1 MKKEILIHEIE
12 SMIRSLDFI
21 QEEQSFIKHKLS
33 SLLDNLVMNDL
44 LEWSEELHQEIL
56 NRETAVKLLKRDV
69 IKLTNL
75 IKSKKDIN
83 DLIEPNVVSTY
94 KKYKQQVS
102 YFESQ
107 FFIWKNNVNVQFDR
121 VLN

>member
-69 IKLTNL
+69 IKLTHL